1 MGLDAIAAAA
11 EVAAAAEEQRKLD
24 RAEVGTGR
32 SRSLLSDCTEA
43 DDACE
48 SDSSGQVEKGHV
60 GGKASKKRRADPV
73 AKAELKKVASGTPE
87 SFPAEMLSDLTGST
101 SAEVRR
107 MNEDERA
114 LVHYKRRLRN
124 RESAK
129 RSRARRQ
136 ATISDIQEELED
148 LRQVTANLVD
158 RCVSFARAND
168 RQSRELETLRKE
180 KQLLESMLRSG
191 AGSIL

>member
-1 MGLDAIAAAA
+1 MGTVTGKATAAASQA
-11 EVAAAAEEQRKLD
+11 Q
-24 RAEVGTGR
+24 
-32 SRSLLSDCTEA
+32 A
-43 DDACE
+43 D
-48 SDSSGQVEKGHV
+48 
-60 GGKASKKRRADPV
+60 
-73 AKAELKKVASGTPE
+73 
-87 SFPAEMLSDLTGST
+87 SFPAEMLLDLAGST

-136 ATISDIQEELED
+136 ATIHDIQGELED
-148 LRQVTANLVD
+148 LRDVTAKLLD
-158 RCVSFARAND
+158 RCVSFARVND

-180 KQLLESMLRSG
+180 KHLLESMLREGSG
-191 AGSIL
+191 SVL